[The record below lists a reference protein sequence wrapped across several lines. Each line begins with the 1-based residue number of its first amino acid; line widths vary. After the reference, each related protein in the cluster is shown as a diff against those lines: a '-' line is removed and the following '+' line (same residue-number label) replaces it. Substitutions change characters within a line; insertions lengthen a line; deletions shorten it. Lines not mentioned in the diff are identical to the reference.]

1 MRKPDDKITIVVCPH
16 PRLCMHPRNIKGLA
30 RIIGQVL
37 VVFLQD
43 LVKAHK
49 INVDVLFQSKK
60 IVCNIIG
67 IVFSASTIFWR
78 TCVTFSTVNFST
90 LVNSESIIFKKA
102 NGWAEG
108 SFGGRVRME
117 DDWAEDSFVGMS
129 DEGAA
134 DASHSR

>member
-1 MRKPDDKITIVVCPH
+1 
-16 PRLCMHPRNIKGLA
+16 MHPRNIKGLA

-108 SFGGRVRME
+108 SFDGINNGALDGCAEGSEDGATEGSNEGSDDGFEDGSADGGVLL
-117 DDWAEDSFVGMS
+117 
-129 DEGAA
+129 EG
-134 DASHSR
+134 SLEG